1 MTELQAR
8 FVDFYIQTANATEA
22 AKKAGYSQKTA
33 NVIGY
38 ENMQKPEIRKEIE
51 RRLKEWESK
60 RIAETEEVLEHLT
73 AVLRGE
79 VKETL
84 ITNTGKKLVVPVR
97 ETDRLRAAE
106 HLLKVQGAFRDKVD
120 VEVSGAELFVQTLQ
134 KVWDNADENPN
145 EAQR

>member
-8 FVDFYIQTANATEA
+8 FVDNYIQTANATEA
-22 AKKAGYSQKTA
+22 AKRAGYSSKTA
-33 NVIGY
+33 YVIGY
-38 ENMQKPEIRKEIE
+38 ENMQKPEIKKAIE
-51 RRLKEWESK
+51 RRLKKLESK

-73 AVLRGE
+73 AVIRGE

-84 ITNTGKKLVVPVR
+84 MTQHGKKIVVPVR
-97 ETDRLRAAE
+97 ESDKLRACE

-120 VEVSGAELFVQTLQ
+120 VEVSGAELFVQTLK
-134 KVWDNADENPN
+134 KVWEDADENPN

>member
-51 RRLKEWESK
+51 RRLKELESK

-84 ITNTGKKLVVPVR
+84 ITNAGKKLVVPVR